1 MNKTLLFK
9 VSSILSLLIGV
20 GILIYGMIEY
30 FIMIQ
35 GITSPIGIFDRPL
48 LIIYLSFPFLIL
60 GFFLFVLGWG
70 KPKQ

>member
-9 VSSILSLLIGV
+9 TASILSLLIGIGV
-20 GILIYGMIEY
+20 LIYGMIEY

-35 GITSPIGIFDRPL
+35 GITSPIDIFDRPL
-48 LIIYLSFPFLIL
+48 LIVYLSFPFLIL